1 MDGSACGES
10 EKMLAAV
17 DDAARRN
24 FNNYLSR
31 SLLCCLRLL
40 LPHMMT
46 ARTDSNVYINFRIC
60 IDSSLSAN
68 MGWVAVAY
76 CRDYTRHGIKL
87 RMTQVTLADRAGVG
101 LRFVRDLEQ
110 GKTTLR
116 LDKVNQVL
124 QMFGGAVSVGEMDRS
139 IYA

>member
-10 EKMLAAV
+10 EKTLAAV

-46 ARTDSNVYINFRIC
+46 ARTDSNVYINFRSGPGS
-60 IDSSLSAN
+60 DPNAAN
-68 MGWVAVAY
+68 
-76 CRDYTRHGIKL
+76 L
-87 RMTQVTLADRAGVG
+87 RTGQLH
-101 LRFVRDLEQ
+101 E
-110 GKTTLR
+110 TTLE
-116 LDKVNQVL
+116 V
-124 QMFGGAVSVGEMDRS
+124 
-139 IYA
+139 

>member
-1 MDGSACGES
+1 MVVRMDGSACGES

-76 CRDYTRHGIKL
+76 CRDYTRYGISS
-87 RMTQVTLADRAGVG
+87 AVG
-101 LRFVRDLEQ
+101 LKVYLIGYSFVKGDCFISD
-110 GKTTLR
+110 G
-116 LDKVNQVL
+116 V
-124 QMFGGAVSVGEMDRS
+124 
-139 IYA
+139 

>member
-10 EKMLAAV
+10 EKTLAAV

-60 IDSSLSAN
+60 ID
-68 MGWVAVAY
+68 
-76 CRDYTRHGIKL
+76 
-87 RMTQVTLADRAGVG
+87 
-101 LRFVRDLEQ
+101 
-110 GKTTLR
+110 
-116 LDKVNQVL
+116 
-124 QMFGGAVSVGEMDRS
+124 
-139 IYA
+139 

>member
-10 EKMLAAV
+10 EKTLAAV

-46 ARTDSNVYINFRIC
+46 ARTDSNVYINFR
-60 IDSSLSAN
+60 
-68 MGWVAVAY
+68 
-76 CRDYTRHGIKL
+76 R
-87 RMTQVTLADRAGVG
+87 
-101 LRFVRDLEQ
+101 E
-110 GKTTLR
+110 
-116 LDKVNQVL
+116 DKGQNL
-124 QMFGGAVSVGEMDRS
+124 L
-139 IYA
+139 IH